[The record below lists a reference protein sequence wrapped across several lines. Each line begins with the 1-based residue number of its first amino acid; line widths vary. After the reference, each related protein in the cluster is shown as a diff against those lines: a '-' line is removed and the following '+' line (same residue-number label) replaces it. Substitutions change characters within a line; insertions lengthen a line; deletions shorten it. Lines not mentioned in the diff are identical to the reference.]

1 MSSSDLAENT
11 TRDWAILESRLA
23 AWLRDVPAG
32 DTVVLEMPA
41 PYDDLEGTSPYV
53 QIAVEQDGF
62 ARGEAASNTYL
73 DKRFALDDI
82 RLGQLDAMGWSAPT
96 CGVFDLPDDGSTNF
110 FVDLGLPDDADQLAD
125 LLVAT
130 LRDVF
135 GVPHPT
141 FLTVK
146 GFGSAGRLD
155 SEDLPFGLTVA
166 AQEPAATECTTALP
180 EGPDELRDLVEATLA
195 TVVEHE
201 LTYDIDGD
209 IPIYGDSAVIYVRV
223 EEDSPSIRVFA
234 PFLSNVRWT
243 PRVGSTIADVNL
255 RARYAKVIF
264 HDGVLFATMQLYG
277 APFVPE
283 HLCHAVEGIRA
294 LVTDVVDELQETLG
308 GETFV
313 ASSDSTGEDAA

>member
-1 MSSSDLAENT
+1 
-11 TRDWAILESRLA
+11 
-23 AWLRDVPAG
+23 
-32 DTVVLEMPA
+32 MPA
-41 PYDDLEGTSPYV
+41 WVSVRPFFE
-53 QIAVEQDGF
+53 
-62 ARGEAASNTYL
+62 
-73 DKRFALDDI
+73 
-82 RLGQLDAMGWSAPT
+82 
-96 CGVFDLPDDGSTNF
+96 LPDDGSTNF
-110 FVDLGLPDDADQLAD
+110 FVDLDLPDDADQLAD
-125 LLVAT
+125 RLVAT

-146 GFGSAGRLD
+146 GFGSAGRLH

-166 AQEPAATECTTALP
+166 AQEPASKECTTALP

-201 LTYDIDGD
+201 LAYDIDGD
-209 IPIYGDSAVIYVRV
+209 MPIYGDSAVIYVRV

-234 PFLSNVRWT
+234 PFLSDVRWT

-294 LVTDVVDELQETLG
+294 LVTDVVEELQETLG
-308 GETFV
+308 GETFA
-313 ASSDSTGEDAA
+313 ASSDSTGEDAASRQTPARRLLRGGQESCRPRDGSLSRPGCPYRCWRCPSRDISLRCRRVCRCLARDTTSPPCRR